1 MSLQKKIIK
10 QSTQTTLDMRSG
22 EILEV
27 VDRKEYKVDREP
39 DYIKLYLDDL
49 AYLMHL
55 PNNDVLFCL
64 LKKMNYE
71 GEVILIKSVVEDICQ
86 KVNLKNRTYF
96 YSLIK
101 KYTDKDILIKKDRG
115 VYLFNPFF
123 FGRGKWEDIQ
133 KIRMSINYTP
143 KDGRQ
148 INIETTEM
156 PESLVNSLTA

>member
-10 QSTQTTLDMRSG
+10 QSTQTTLDRRSG

-148 INIETTEM
+148 INIETTET

>member
-148 INIETTEM
+148 INIETTET

>member
-10 QSTQTTLDMRSG
+10 QSTQTTLDIRSG

>member
-10 QSTQTTLDMRSG
+10 QSTQTTIDGNSG
-22 EILEV
+22 EIMEV
-27 VDRKEYKVDREP
+27 VDRKEFKVDREP

-71 GEVILIKSVVEDICQ
+71 GEVILIKSIVEDICQ
-86 KVNLKNRTYF
+86 KTNLKNRTYF

-133 KIRMSINYTP
+133 KIRMSIDYTP
-143 KDGRQ
+143 SDGRQ
-148 INIETTEM
+148 INIEAIVKEAI
-156 PESLVNSLTA
+156 L

>member
-22 EILEV
+22 EVLEV

-71 GEVILIKSVVEDICQ
+71 GEVILIKSVIEDICQ